1 MQQIDIF
8 PTVLG
13 YLKYDAP
20 YFAFGNDRFHPD
32 NQPFVV
38 NYINGYYQF
47 MEGDYLLQSDG
58 KNLLAAYRF
67 KEDAKYE
74 RNLAATGDTLVEGHF
89 KRFKAFLQ
97 QYNNRMVENR
107 LTIKK

>member
-1 MQQIDIF
+1 MVQQIDIF
-8 PTVLG
+8 PTVMG

-20 YFAFGNDRFHPD
+20 YFAFGCDRFNPLEHPYTI
-32 NQPFVV
+32 

-47 MEGDYLLQSDG
+47 MEDEILLQSDG
-58 KNLLAAYRF
+58 KNLLAAYRY
-67 KEDAKYE
+67 KEDPQYMH
-74 RNLAATGDTLVEGHF
+74 NLSESSDSTISAHF

-107 LTIKK
+107 LTIK